1 MAVQTVNVETTG
13 MHCQSCAMLIEMSV
27 KELDGVEDAR
37 VDLAGMTTD
46 VTFDPERVAAD
57 DIVQAIVKAG
67 YGASLV
73 G

>member
-1 MAVQTVNVETTG
+1 MAVQTVDLETSG

-37 VDLAGMTTD
+37 VDLAGSVTH
-46 VTFDPERVAAD
+46 VTFDAD
-57 DIVQAIVKAG
+57 KVGVDAIVQEIVKAG
-67 YGASLV
+67 YGASQA